1 MQKRRSQA
9 ERRKS
14 TQAILLT
21 TAEKLFGENGY
32 ANTSLEDIASAC
44 ELTVGP
50 IYHYFDNKRGLF
62 TAVTEEIE
70 QRVIDEMSE
79 AENADPAD
87 VWSHFMAHCEDPIFR
102 QIILV
107 DGPTVL
113 GTGTLREGEITKAA
127 LKNSAQIFGTKP
139 DGLRANMMLG
149 ALSYASLFIAEHGAD
164 TEDYKKIRDFINYF
178 SEFKKDDA
186 P

>member
-32 ANTSLEDIASAC
+32 ANTSLEDIA
-44 ELTVGP
+44 
-50 IYHYFDNKRGLF
+50 
-62 TAVTEEIE
+62 
-70 QRVIDEMSE
+70 
-79 AENADPAD
+79 
-87 VWSHFMAHCEDPIFR
+87 CEDPIFR